1 MALGGRL
8 SGKIHMPKDIE
19 AKQKARQERNE
30 AQAIEERHIWEDIN
44 AQADKAVA
52 ISRPRIS
59 YSEALANEMLNR
71 MASGQS
77 LNSVCKLDHM
87 PHIATVFDWIEKH
100 PSFGEKYARARELAA
115 HALFDQMIDIADDT
129 SGDLLD
135 DGSAN
140 NAAIQRAR
148 LRVDTRARIAGKLAP
163 KVYGERVEQL
173 AQTVNV
179 TNNSLTIDGRS
190 LGTEQRQNLR
200 TMLLAAREQTVNE
213 T

>member
-1 MALGGRL
+1 
-8 SGKIHMPKDIE
+8 MPKDIE

-30 AQAIEERHIWEDIN
+30 AQAIEETAIWQDIT
-44 AQADKAVA
+44 AKAEHAVTLAKAKRGRPSSYRAEIADE
-52 ISRPRIS
+52 IIT
-59 YSEALANEMLNR
+59 R
-71 MASGQS
+71 MAEGQS
-77 LNSVCKLDHM
+77 LNSICKLEHM
-87 PHIATVFDWIEKH
+87 PAIPTVYEWTEKH
-100 PSFGEKYARARELAA
+100 HDFSVKYARARELAA
-115 HALFDQMIDIADDT
+115 HTLFSAMKDIADDD
-129 SGDLLD
+129 SNDILP

-148 LRVDTRARIAGKLAP
+148 LRVDTYARIAGKLAS
-163 KVYGERVEQL
+163 KSYGERSEVIP
-173 AQTVNV
+173 QTVNV